1 MYLLIL
7 AYLIYIPTSQPV
19 LTDISGFHIN
29 LFLMLSSWDL
39 WNDGCKSKTRL
50 YKGDKVTSG
59 KHFFPEHCF
68 PWIYLILHMLCKVW
82 VEFVDGFVPVW
93 GF

>member
-59 KHFFPEHCF
+59 KHFVQSIASMSIFDSS
-68 PWIYLILHMLCKVW
+68 YAL
-82 VEFVDGFVPVW
+82 
-93 GF
+93 